1 MKTGST
7 KPTKSKASS
16 EKPQVIVETE
26 KTLPDTTVTAFNI
39 PSVEIAKVQTSLQTQ
54 KPA

>member
-1 MKTGST
+1 LKTEST

-26 KTLPDTTVTAFNI
+26 KFTPNTTVTAFNI
-39 PSVEIAKVQTSLQTQ
+39 PSVEIAKVQKSLQ
-54 KPA
+54 A